1 MRSSL
6 RHAASKA
13 HSATPTTCDMKSM
26 KSFVLLALLCLLNAH
41 AVLGH
46 GLHAVDKEHTK
57 SSSVLAHKDKAHRN
71 ATAQRGRELVQ
82 DAPCNGHSD
91 CGVREYCYE
100 DGSTDRC
107 WDCLACYIDADSVT
121 GVCPSKCSH
130 ASCLAHVSKKWYY
143 GSCGAFANKDES
155 HWCEGSGAFEY
166 SGLSYSYSADICM
179 ANSEDDC
186 CVPNGGAIAG
196 LVIGLVVG
204 IVGIVTLCAWCC
216 KCCCFRPKQMV
227 VVQGGQPAPQIVVV
241 PSASPAGK

>member
-26 KSFVLLALLCLLNAH
+26 KSFVLLALLCLINAH

-46 GLHAVDKEHTK
+46 NLHELSVADKE
-57 SSSVLAHKDKAHRN
+57 SFLAAIRGNEGSTAHRSRKLL
-71 ATAQRGRELVQ
+71 AGTA
-82 DAPCNGHSD
+82 
-91 CGVREYCYE
+91 
-100 DGSTDRC
+100 
-107 WDCLACYIDADSVT
+107 
-121 GVCPSKCSH
+121 
-130 ASCLAHVSKKWYY
+130 CLAHVSKNWYY

-155 HWCEGSGAFEY
+155 HWCSSSVSVPGVVAPSNVE
-166 SGLSYSYSADICM
+166 ICLGQ
-179 ANSEDDC
+179 SEDDC

-196 LVIGLVVG
+196 LVIGLIVG